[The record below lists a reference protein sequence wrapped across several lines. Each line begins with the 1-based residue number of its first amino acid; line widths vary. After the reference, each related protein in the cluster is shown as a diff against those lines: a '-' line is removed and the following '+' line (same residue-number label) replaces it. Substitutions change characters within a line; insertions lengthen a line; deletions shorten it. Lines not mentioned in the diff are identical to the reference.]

1 MKLYE
6 GMYLV
11 DNDVVREDWNKAKAL
26 VTGAV
31 EKHGGKVITARRW
44 GERRLAY
51 PISGKLRATYL
62 LSYFEIDKDA
72 LTLMT
77 RDFELSEHVLR
88 YLQLAVDVVPEAEFE
103 LAQAEGAADFT
114 VPAPPVDDYVDEE
127 VVTSPDERTRSAP
140 DGRTRSAK
148 SAETSAPA
156 EEGKN
161 TPASTT
167 TDGEESSA
175 SDEVATEASPTE
187 ADADGSEGGQ
197 ATAATSA
204 VTETETETEAEAETK
219 PAETKPAETK
229 PAETK
234 PAETKPAETELT
246 ETTEG
251 EPLAAQED

>member
-1 MKLYE
+1 MTKLYE

-44 GERRLAY
+44 DERRLAY

-114 VPAPPVDDYVDEE
+114 VPAPPGDNFVEAED
-127 VVTSPDERTRSAP
+127 VTAPDEKA
-140 DGRTRSAK
+140 RSAK
-148 SAETSAPA
+148 RAETSAPA

-167 TDGEESSA
+167 TDGEEGSA
-175 SDEVATEASPTE
+175 SDEASTEASSTEASPAE
-187 ADADGSEGGQ
+187 ADGSEGEQ
-197 ATAATSA
+197 ATATTSA
-204 VTETETETEAEAETK
+204 ATETETETKPDETK
-219 PAETKPAETK
+219 
-229 PAETK
+229 
-234 PAETKPAETELT
+234 LT

-251 EPLAAQED
+251 EPVAAQED

>member
-1 MKLYE
+1 MTKLYE

-44 GERRLAY
+44 DERRLAY
-51 PISGKLRATYL
+51 PISGKRRATYL

-77 RDFELSEHVLR
+77 RDFELSEYVLR
-88 YLQLAVDVVPEAEFE
+88 YLQLAVDAVPEAEFE

-114 VPAPPVDDYVDEE
+114 VPEPPVDNYVEEE
-127 VVTSPDERTRSAP
+127 VVTNPDERARSAM
-140 DGRTRSAK
+140 

-156 EEGKN
+156 EEGEN
-161 TPASTT
+161 TPASTK
-167 TDGEESSA
+167 TDGEESPA
-175 SDEVATEASPTE
+175 SDEVATEASATE
-187 ADADGSEGGQ
+187 ADGSEGGQ
-197 ATAATSA
+197 TNPTTSA
-204 VTETETETEAEAETK
+204 ATETEAETG
-219 PAETKPAETK
+219 PAEA
-229 PAETK
+229 
-234 PAETKPAETELT
+234 ELT

-251 EPLAAQED
+251 EPVAAQED

>member
-1 MKLYE
+1 MTKLYE

-44 GERRLAY
+44 DERRLAY
-51 PISGKLRATYL
+51 PISGRRRATYL
-62 LSYFEIDKDA
+62 LSYFEIDKDS

-77 RDFELSEHVLR
+77 RDLELSEHVLR

-114 VPAPPVDDYVDEE
+114 VPAPPGDNFVEAE
-127 VVTSPDERTRSAP
+127 VVTAPDERA
-140 DGRTRSAK
+140 RSAK
-148 SAETSAPA
+148 REETSAPA

-161 TPASTT
+161 APASTT
-167 TDGEESSA
+167 TDAEESSA
-175 SDEVATEASPTE
+175 SDEASTETSPAE
-187 ADADGSEGGQ
+187 ADGSEGEQ
-197 ATAATSA
+197 ATATTSA
-204 VTETETETEAEAETK
+204 ATETETETKPDETK
-219 PAETKPAETK
+219 
-229 PAETK
+229 
-234 PAETKPAETELT
+234 LT

-251 EPLAAQED
+251 EPVAAQED

>member
-103 LAQAEGAADFT
+103 LAQAEGTADFT

-140 DGRTRSAK
+140 DERTRSAPDERTRSAK

-204 VTETETETEAEAETK
+204 ATETETET
-219 PAETKPAETK
+219 
-229 PAETK
+229 ETK

-251 EPLAAQED
+251 EPVAAQED